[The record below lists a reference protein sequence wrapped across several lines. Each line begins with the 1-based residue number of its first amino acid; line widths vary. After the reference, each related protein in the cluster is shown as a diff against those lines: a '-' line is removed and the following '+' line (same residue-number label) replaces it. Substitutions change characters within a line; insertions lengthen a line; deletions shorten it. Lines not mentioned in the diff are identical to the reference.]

1 MREDIFNTNNLRK
14 NKDKDLLN
22 KVKKSK
28 VTTNNFLRYN
38 IVTVSSID
46 DLYLLNLNK
55 EKVCV
60 SREKDGIFMYR
71 IKDNTL
77 YYIPIDLISEFNK
90 CSYRCSYCQ
99 RFGDYTYCELK
110 LWHKEKEHIF
120 SCIHAK
126 LIPYHTIFIIDKSD
140 SMGTNDITPS
150 DKKLYNNQNF
160 NNRLGCVIQ
169 VMNNYIKKRLDIN
182 KDDVF

>member
-77 YYIPIDLISEFNK
+77 YYIPIDLISEFN
-90 CSYRCSYCQ
+90 
-99 RFGDYTYCELK
+99 ELNSNNK
-110 LWHKEKEHIF
+110 TINYSFLSEEPEFIKNISNNENRYLHSEK
-120 SCIHAK
+120 SS
-126 LIPYHTIFIIDKSD
+126 L
-140 SMGTNDITPS
+140 
-150 DKKLYNNQNF
+150 
-160 NNRLGCVIQ
+160 
-169 VMNNYIKKRLDIN
+169 
-182 KDDVF
+182 